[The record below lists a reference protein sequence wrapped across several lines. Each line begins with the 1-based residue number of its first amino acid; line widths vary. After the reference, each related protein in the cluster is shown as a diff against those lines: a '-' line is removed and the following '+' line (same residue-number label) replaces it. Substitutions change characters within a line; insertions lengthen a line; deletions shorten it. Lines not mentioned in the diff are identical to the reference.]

1 MLTMHHY
8 SLVEKKPLKN
18 SHSVIDNPESV
29 SLVKPPITIIEATKK
44 NMNNN
49 QLDMYI
55 LYFVFIS
62 VYIIV

>member
-1 MLTMHHY
+1 MPTKHHQ
-8 SLVEKKPLKN
+8 LVVEKKPLKN

-29 SLVKPPITIIEATKK
+29 SRVKPPTTIIAMIKK
-44 NMNNN
+44 NINNN